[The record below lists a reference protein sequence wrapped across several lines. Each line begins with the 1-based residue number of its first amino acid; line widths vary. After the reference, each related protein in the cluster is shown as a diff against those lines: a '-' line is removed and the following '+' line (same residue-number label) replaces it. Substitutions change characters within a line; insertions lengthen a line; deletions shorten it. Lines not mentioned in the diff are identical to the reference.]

1 VTLSQRREEIEEI
14 EKRKRKRKRRPLAR
28 RRSILRSLSVS
39 ILPEAGKFSAMVL
52 ALLLRSYSKP
62 KA

>member
-1 VTLSQRREEIEEI
+1 VTLSQRREEIENI
-14 EKRKRKRKRRPLAR
+14 EKRKRKRRPLAR